1 MGGDTPGGKAPGLP
15 PPQHLAPVRCV
26 LFPLFN
32 SNMLYVLSCPKC
44 KNIILS
50 GIQTFLLQSNFSILL
65 IFFPHVHIHISLL
78 LPSPKSSPGTSRAR
92 RPAALATEPLGS
104 RGARLLE
111 RAWCRGAVLPFHR
124 LGTTVRRNSFWKR
137 ATVTTR
143 VQVSV
148 FVGLQIL
155 DGGRKARLG
164 AITRK
169 RLSSSGGIL
178 RIQSDKKKL

>member
-1 MGGDTPGGKAPGLP
+1 
-15 PPQHLAPVRCV
+15 
-26 LFPLFN
+26 
-32 SNMLYVLSCPKC
+32 MLYALSCPKC

-50 GIQTFLLQSNFSILL
+50 GIRTFLLQSNFSILL
-65 IFFPHVHIHISLL
+65 IFFPHVLIHIPP
-78 LPSPKSSPGTSRAR
+78 PSPKSSPGTSHAR

-104 RGARLLE
+104 RGARQKGPGVG
-111 RAWCRGAVLPFHR
+111 GAFLPFHR

-143 VQVSV
+143 IQVSV
-148 FVGLQIL
+148 FVWLQIL

-169 RLSSSGGIL
+169 RLSSSHGIL
-178 RIQSDKKKL
+178 RIQSDKKKLCDF

>member
-1 MGGDTPGGKAPGLP
+1 MGGDTPGGKAPGLLP
-15 PPQHLAPVRCV
+15 PRHLAPVRCV

-32 SNMLYVLSCPKC
+32 SNTLYVLSCPKC

-50 GIQTFLLQSNFSILL
+50 GIQTFLLQSTSHFS
-65 IFFPHVHIHISLL
+65 PHVHIHISLL
-78 LPSPKSSPGTSRAR
+78 LPSPKSSPGTSHAR

-111 RAWCRGAVLPFHR
+111 RAWCRGAFLPFHR
-124 LGTTVRRNSFWKR
+124 LGTTVGRNSFWKR

-143 VQVSV
+143 IQVSV
-148 FVGLQIL
+148 FVWLQIL
-155 DGGRKARLG
+155 DGGKKARLG